1 MSNEC
6 FSGYVS
12 HDTAIGQRI
21 STILFPGAS
30 SFSRINIL
38 AAPTFKVGLT
48 ADEKKLYSHLF
59 KTLDPE
65 NTGIITGEKA
75 RSTFEKSGLP
85 PAILG
90 EIWQIADQN
99 NLGFLTQFGFCH
111 AMRLIGHTQAGNHPS
126 AVLAENPGPLP
137 KFANLGLPVQTQL
150 QPQSTNSSF
159 MQSQPSSVVPQNTA
173 TLQSEPQEPITAI
186 SPADF
191 QKFSHLFTKTVG
203 SPSGE
208 LSGNQARDI
217 FLKAKLPTSTL
228 GQIWSLVDVNNLG
241 KLNLSS
247 FVIAMHLVQG
257 LLSGQIKQLP
267 PFLPE
272 NVVKSVQDIQ
282 VQTFSQQRSVG
293 SRQASHNSISSQLT
307 TLRHPSSGPQ
317 LSQRDA
323 SSGSISNAGSS
334 EWIATPIM
342 KQQYESIFN
351 NLDKSRNGQ
360 LNPDQV
366 ANFLMTSKLN
376 QKDLATVWDLSD
388 IQNTGIF
395 TKLEFSIALFLVN
408 KKLTGGNLPNIVPGE
423 LIESLKSSPDHLQA
437 PQSSSAPPQE
447 KMPAAP
453 QRQPTA
459 MDDLVDIF
467 GTSESTPIATPTRG
481 SAKPELQSRSSSS
494 DLAMPGDLPK
504 VRSNLTGSFKPTST
518 FGQSLMHKQTGSPAS
533 SRTDDNLLGEDLH
546 LDQGRIQ
553 PQPSPLPVTSPAP
566 TPIEKEQKSVNYDAL
581 RSVPP
586 PPPKKTGT
594 ESAPLPETMSPVY
607 SGQHQQSAQP
617 ESRDIPQYQH
627 TPPPSQFQR
636 QYYNQPQ
643 NNDLLADSNP
653 EISGQLSQ
661 ATSDIANVSNH
672 IKSLS
677 AQTTELDEKKS
688 RAEQELQKILS
699 IKKDIEIKLKQ
710 LRSSY
715 ENEVKQVDQVEANL
729 ASAKEE
735 TEALRSEASI
745 SEAKFNSLST
755 ELNTKQVA
763 MEDLQKQNFQLK
775 ERLGFLNAEIV
786 ELEKQVEIKNGENQ
800 SLSNQVSVKNS
811 QVQVVLVKTQEL
823 KSKLAELHESNTQ
836 YESEI
841 ANADQHQL
849 SLEKERSSLEQEI
862 SHLSEQVKAHKS
874 KIESQKSVIDSHQA
888 AIKNQKS
895 VIDGH
900 KSTLSKSELA
910 TGAGIGAVI
919 GGIAGVVGHHLGSKD
934 SGEPTEEPAKETEET
949 EETPIKGLETKEVA
963 PVEPK
968 EDALPS
974 FTTSNIAGLVDEVQ
988 EVPSADFTGLEDEV
1002 IDREDSQ
1009 KEIISGEGIDYSQ
1022 DEEEINRRFPD
1033 YSVGEATDNVT
1044 NATSS
1049 VATEYK
1055 HDDSETP
1062 VTSPSTSEYQ
1072 FGQTNAGIAGGM
1084 VGMPGVLVGVQRTD
1098 SLTSSVQNNAALSVR
1113 DDNIDDI
1120 SDRETLE
1127 NEAIVESEI
1136 PKSATTD
1143 ASAGSTSRHQEDS
1156 SDGDKSSSG
1165 VESFEL
1171 VQAEDARSQ
1180 EAKLEGDAVQSVSV
1194 KNVLSTEQSE
1204 NEFPPIKELDYDE
1217 SSSSSEE
1224 ESQEDQYDDAVD
1236 DLPQSSSKPDD
1247 TIPQS
1252 TKEKAVIAPP
1262 APKFDE
1268 FDNAFDDLEPA
1279 RPEAQ
1284 QTDLFADEFDNLE
1297 SAQVD
1302 ETVDDNFDQQ
1312 QNFGFSDFTE
1322 EPYQQTNDQTQAVH
1336 ANFPDFSGAS
1346 QDEPSTGNDEWEQL
1360 FAGFGNATTETE
1372 LPQIPTYE
1380 QSTGALK
1387 PSHEHAIQELV
1398 GMGFD
1403 KSTATQALEREE
1415 WDLEAATNYLLD
1427 NT

>member
-1 MSNEC
+1 M
-6 FSGYVS
+6 
-12 HDTAIGQRI
+12 IR
-21 STILFPGAS
+21 TILFPGPS

-173 TLQSEPQEPITAI
+173 TLQSEPQAPISVI

-257 LLSGQIKQLP
+257 ILSGQIKQLP

-282 VQTFSQQRSVG
+282 EQTFSQQRSVG

-317 LSQRDA
+317 TSQRDA

-388 IQNTGIF
+388 IQNTGVF

-423 LIESLKSSPDHLQA
+423 LIDSLKSSPDHLQA
-437 PQSSSAPPQE
+437 PPSSSAPLQE
-447 KMPAAP
+447 KMPAGP
-453 QRQPTA
+453 QRQPSA

-467 GTSESTPIATPTRG
+467 GTSEATQNGTPTR
-481 SAKPELQSRSSSS
+481 SPVKPELQSRTSSS

-518 FGQSLMHKQTGSPAS
+518 FGQSLMHKQSGSPAS
-533 SRTDDNLLGEDLH
+533 SRTDENLLGEDSH

-553 PQPSPLPVTSPAP
+553 PQPSPLPGISPAP
-566 TPIEKEQKSVNYDAL
+566 TPIEKDQKSVNYDAL

-607 SGQHQQSAQP
+607 SGQQQQSAQS
-617 ESRDIPQYQH
+617 ESRSTPQYQP
-627 TPPPSQFQR
+627 TPPPSQFQG

-677 AQTTELDEKKS
+677 DQTTELDEKKS

-699 IKKDIEIKLKQ
+699 IKKDIEVKLKQ

-836 YESEI
+836 YGSEI

-849 SLEKERSSLEQEI
+849 SLENERSSLEQEI

-874 KIESQKSVIDSHQA
+874 KIESQRSVNESHHA

-900 KSTLSKSELA
+900 KSTLSKGDLA

-919 GGIAGVVGHHLGSKD
+919 GGIAGIVGHHLGSND
-934 SGEPTEEPAKETEET
+934 SEDTPNAEVTGEPTKETDET
-949 EETPIKGLETKEVA
+949 YETGKTYETSETGETPIKTKEVA
-963 PVEPK
+963 PAEPK
-968 EDALPS
+968 EVAPS
-974 FTTSNIAGLVDEVQ
+974 FTKSNITGLVDEVQ
-988 EVPSADFTGLEDEV
+988 EVPNADFTGLEEEV
-1002 IDREDSQ
+1002 VGEDSQ
-1009 KEIISGEGIDYSQ
+1009 KEISTGEGIDYSQ

-1171 VQAEDARSQ
+1171 VQAEDARSH
-1180 EAKLEGDAVQSVSV
+1180 EPKLEGDAVQSISV
-1194 KNVLSTEQSE
+1194 KNVLSTEPSE

-1224 ESQEDQYDDAVD
+1224 ESQDDQYDDAVD
-1236 DLPQSSSKPDD
+1236 DLPQSPSKAVDN
-1247 TIPQS
+1247 IPHS
-1252 TKEKAVIAPP
+1252 TKEETAIAPP

-1302 ETVDDNFDQQ
+1302 ETLDDDFGQQ
-1312 QNFGFSDFTE
+1312 QDFGFSDFTE
-1322 EPYQQTNDQTQAVH
+1322 DPYQQTNDQTQAVH

-1360 FAGFGNATTETE
+1360 FVGFGNATTETQV
-1372 LPQIPTYE
+1372 PQIPTYE
-1380 QSTGALK
+1380 QSTGAPT
-1387 PSHEHAIQELV
+1387 PSHEYAIQELV